1 MSASSATFD
10 STLTA
15 VDFDPFAGGKI
26 SLTALATAA
35 QKEIWAS
42 VQMGSAANCAYN
54 ESQSLRLQGELD
66 LTALQ
71 FAVQSVIQRHESLR
85 MTVSPDGNTLCV
97 TDFLEIEIPVL
108 DYSALMPADRD
119 SQVASR
125 RKLAVEDP
133 FDLEHGPLFRV
144 EILKLQPQEH
154 LVMITAHHIICD
166 GWSWAVFLPDLG
178 QFYSAHKQG
187 KVAELDAS
195 DAFSAYAL
203 LLEEQAQSD
212 EVVEA
217 EAYWLKQFAGP
228 VPVLDLPTDR
238 PRSAFRTFDSAR
250 EDWDISSELV
260 TQLKQLGTQ
269 LGCSFMSTLLAGFEV
284 WLHRLTG
291 QSDVVVGVLAA
302 GQAATGM
309 YNLVGHCVNLLPM
322 RSQVAGEQS
331 FNDYLQVRKS
341 TILDA
346 YDRQQFTFGSL
357 VEKLKIPRDSSR
369 IPLVPVLLNIDQG
382 LDNSK
387 LPFDGLTAELLS
399 NPRAYE
405 NFELS
410 VNATELNGQ
419 LTLEWQYNTN
429 LFDSATIRR
438 RIAEFET
445 LLRGIVANP
454 VGPIATLP
462 LLPESEQQLLAQWN
476 QTATQASSVAFLDQ
490 GLDQCLHQWVE
501 TQVTRSPDAVAVMF
515 EQQHLTYR
523 QLNQKANQL
532 AHYLQSL
539 GVGPDSLVGIACD
552 RSFDMVVGV
561 LGILKA
567 GGAYVPIDPAY
578 PPDRIAFILDD
589 AQIRVLVTQAP
600 LLTQLPPTQAQTVCL
615 DRDWETIH
623 TAHDASQT
631 PVSGVTAHHLAYVIY
646 TSGSTGHPKGVLIQH
661 RSAVNLLN
669 SVRHQPGLT
678 AQDTLLSVTTL
689 SFDIAV
695 SELFL
700 PLTVGA
706 RLVLV
711 SREVA
716 SDGDRLLK
724 VMSDCDVTFMQP
736 TPATWRMLLSAGWS
750 GSPDLTIVSTGEALS
765 RDLAD
770 QLLPKGKAL
779 WNLYGPT
786 ETTIW
791 SAGYRVEAN
800 GQPITI
806 GRPIANTQLYVLDKS
821 LQPLP
826 IGVPGELHIG
836 GAGLARSYLNR
847 PELTAEKFILDPF
860 SAEPDRRLYKTGDL
874 ARWLPNGEVECLGR
888 IDYQVKVRGF
898 RIELG
903 EIEANLLKHSLF
915 KDVVVIVREDMP
927 GEKVL
932 VGYGVPATGTVDDA
946 YPVIADVRQFLKAR
960 MPDFMVPSI
969 FTVLDAMPLTSN
981 GKVDRE
987 ALPKPDSVRRELAA
1001 NYVAPRTPIEQQI
1014 ADIWSQVL
1022 KLDQVGIHDNFFE
1035 LGGYSLLAIQ
1045 IVSRLRPALRV
1056 EIPLPML
1063 FELPTIAALAERVE
1077 TLRWATQG
1085 APSGLMNASNNAS
1098 NDYDYEEGDL

>member
-1 MSASSATFD
+1 MSASPASFD

-15 VDFDPFAGGKI
+15 VDFDPFAGGDV

-71 FAVQSVIQRHESLR
+71 SAVQSVIQRHESLR
-85 MTVSPDGNTLCV
+85 MTVSPDGNTLCL
-97 TDFLEIEIPVL
+97 TDFLEIETPVL
-108 DYSALMPADRD
+108 DYSALTAADRD
-119 SQVASR
+119 SQVANR
-125 RKLAVEDP
+125 RQLAVEQP

-154 LVMITAHHIICD
+154 LVIITAHHIICD
-166 GWSWAVFLPDLG
+166 GWSWAVLLPDVG
-178 QFYSAHKQG
+178 QFYSARKQG
-187 KVAELDAS
+187 ETVDLD
-195 DAFSAYAL
+195 DPEPFSAYAL

-212 EVVEA
+212 EVMEA
-217 EAYWLKQFAGP
+217 ETYWLKQFADS
-228 VPVLDLPTDR
+228 VPVLSLPTDR
-238 PRSAFRTFDSAR
+238 PRPAFRTFDSAR
-250 EDWDISSELV
+250 EDWNVSPQLV

-284 WLHRLTG
+284 WLYRLTG

-302 GQAATGM
+302 GQAAMGM
-309 YNLVGHCVNLLPM
+309 YSLVGHCVNLLPM
-322 RSQVAGEQS
+322 RSQVVGDRS
-331 FNDYLQVRKS
+331 FSEYLQARKS

-346 YDRQQFTFGSL
+346 YDHQQFTFGSL

-387 LPFDGLTAELLS
+387 LPFDGLTAELFS

-419 LTLEWQYNTN
+419 LTMEWQYNTN
-429 LFDSATIRR
+429 LFDAATIRR
-438 RIAEFET
+438 RMAEFET
-445 LLRGIVANP
+445 LLWGIVANP
-454 VGPIATLP
+454 VGTIATLP

-476 QTATQASSVAFLDQ
+476 QTTIQACPVE
-490 GLDQCLHQWVE
+490 CLHQWVE
-501 TQVTRSPDAVAVMF
+501 TQMTQSPDAVAVVF
-515 EQQHLTYR
+515 EQQSLTYR
-523 QLNQKANQL
+523 QLDQKANQL
-532 AHYLQSL
+532 AHYLQGL
-539 GVGPDSLVGIACD
+539 GVVPDALVGIACD
-552 RSFDMVVGV
+552 RSFDMVIGV

-578 PPDRIAFILDD
+578 PPERIAFILDD
-589 AQIRVLVTQAP
+589 AQVRVLVTQAP

-615 DRDWETIH
+615 DRDWNTIH
-623 TAHDASQT
+623 VAYDGAQT
-631 PVSGVTAHHLAYVIY
+631 PVSGVTANHLAYVIY
-646 TSGSTGHPKGVLIQH
+646 TSGSTGQPKGVLIHH

-669 SVRHQPGLT
+669 SVRQQPGLT

-716 SDGDRLLK
+716 SDGDRLLNA
-724 VMSDCDVTFMQP
+724 MSDCDVTFMQP
-736 TPATWRMLLSAGWS
+736 TPATWRMLLSAGWQ
-750 GSPDLTIVSTGEALS
+750 GSPYLTMVSTGEALS

-791 SAGYRVEAN
+791 SAGYQVEAN
-800 GQPITI
+800 DQPITI
-806 GRPIANTQLYVLDKS
+806 GRPIANTQLYILDKS

-847 PELTAEKFILDPF
+847 PELTADKFIPDPF
-860 SAEPDRRLYKTGDL
+860 SAEPNGRLYKTGDL
-874 ARWLPNGEVECLGR
+874 ARWLPNGQVECLGR

-915 KDVVVIVREDMP
+915 KDVVVIVREDTP

-932 VGYGVPATGTVDDA
+932 VAYGVPADGTVDDA

-969 FTVLDAMPLTSN
+969 FMVLDAMPLTPN
-981 GKVDRE
+981 GKVDRN

-1001 NYVAPRTPIEQQI
+1001 NYVAPRTPIEQQV

-1022 KLDQVGIHDNFFE
+1022 KLDRVGIHDNFFE

-1045 IVSRLRPALRV
+1045 IVSRLRPVLQV

-1063 FELPTIAALAERVE
+1063 FQLPTIAALAEQVE

-1085 APSGLMNASNNAS
+1085 APSGLMNASN
-1098 NDYDYEEGDL
+1098 DDYEEGDI

>member
-1 MSASSATFD
+1 MSALPTSFD
-10 STLTA
+10 STLIA
-15 VDFDPFAGGKI
+15 VDFDPFAGGEV
-26 SLTALATAA
+26 SLTVRATAA

-42 VQMGSAANCAYN
+42 VQMGAAANCAYN
-54 ESQSLRLQGELD
+54 ESQSLHLQGELD
-66 LTALQ
+66 LIALQ
-71 FAVQSVIQRHESLR
+71 SAVQSLIKRHESLR
-85 MTVSPDGNTLCV
+85 MTVSPDGSTLCL

-108 DYSALMPADRD
+108 DYSALAPIDRD
-119 SQVASR
+119 RQVASR
-125 RKLAVEDP
+125 RQLAVEQP

-178 QFYSAHKQG
+178 QFYSASKQG
-187 KVAELDAS
+187 KVADLEDVDS
-195 DAFSAYAL
+195 FSAYAL
-203 LLEEQAQSD
+203 MLEEQAHSV

-217 EAYWLKQFAGP
+217 EAYWLNQFAGP

-238 PRSAFRTFDSAR
+238 PRPSLRTFASAR
-250 EDWDISSELV
+250 EDWDVSPQLV

-269 LGCSFMSTLLAGFEV
+269 SGCSFMSTLLAGFEV
-284 WLHRLTG
+284 WLYRLTG

-322 RSQVAGEQS
+322 RSQVIGHQTFS
-331 FNDYLQVRKS
+331 DYLQVRKS

-346 YDRQQFTFGSL
+346 YDHQQFTFGSL
-357 VEKLKIPRDSSR
+357 VEKLKIPRDASR

-410 VNATELNGQ
+410 VNATELNGR

-429 LFDSATIRR
+429 LFDAATIRR
-438 RIAEFET
+438 RISEFET
-445 LLRGIVANP
+445 LLLGIVANP
-454 VGPIATLP
+454 VGTIATLP

-476 QTATQASSVAFLDQ
+476 QTAIQGFSVERLD
-490 GLDQCLHQWVE
+490 LCLHQWVE
-501 TQVTRSPDAVAVMF
+501 NQVTRSPDAVAVVF
-515 EQQHLTYR
+515 EQQSLTYR
-523 QLNQKANQL
+523 QLDQKANQL

-539 GVGPDSLVGIACD
+539 GVVPDSLVGIACD
-552 RSFDMVVGV
+552 RSLDMVVGV
-561 LGILKA
+561 LGILKS

-578 PPDRIAFILDD
+578 PPERIAFILDD
-589 AQIRVLVTQAP
+589 AQVRVLVTQVP

-615 DRDWETIH
+615 DRDWNAIVA
-623 TAHDASQT
+623 AHDGVQT
-631 PVSGVTAHHLAYVIY
+631 PVSGVTGHDLAYVIY

-661 RSAVNLLN
+661 WSAVNLLN
-669 SVRHQPGLT
+669 SVRQQPGLT

-700 PLTVGA
+700 PLIVGA

-736 TPATWRMLLSAGWS
+736 TPATWRMLLSAGWQ
-750 GSPDLTIVSTGEALS
+750 GSPHLTMVSTGEALS

-791 SAGYRVEAN
+791 SAGYLVEAN
-800 GQPITI
+800 DQPITI
-806 GRPIANTQLYVLDKS
+806 GRPIANTQLYILDKS

-847 PELTAEKFILDPF
+847 PELTADKFISDPF
-860 SAEPDRRLYKTGDL
+860 STEPNGRLYKTGDL
-874 ARWLPNGEVECLGR
+874 ARWLPNGQVECLGR

-915 KDVVVIVREDMP
+915 KDVVVIVREDTP

-932 VGYGVPATGTVDDA
+932 VAYGVPVAGTVNDA
-946 YPVIADVRQFLKAR
+946 YPAIADVRQFLKAR

-969 FTVLDAMPLTSN
+969 FMVLDAMPLTPN
-981 GKVDRE
+981 GKVDRR
-987 ALPKPDSVRRELAA
+987 ALPKPDAVRHELEA
-1001 NYVAPRTPIEQQI
+1001 NYVAPCTPIEQQI

-1022 KLDQVGIHDNFFE
+1022 KLDRVGIHDNFFE

-1045 IVSRLRPALRV
+1045 IVSRLRPALQV

-1085 APSGLMNASNNAS
+1085 APSGLMNASS
-1098 NDYDYEEGDL
+1098 DDYEEGDL